1 LGGCDGRG
9 EREGMWQGTG
19 SLEMMDY
26 SICSAEGAIA
36 GDKPGN
42 AADIRLISGGRFI
55 EDGVSVQGEV
65 IASYLPVMGES
76 RGKK

>member
-1 LGGCDGRG
+1 VMRG
-9 EREGMWQGTG
+9 
-19 SLEMMDY
+19 LEMIVY
-26 SICSAEGAIA
+26 SICFAEGAIA

-65 IASYLPVMGES
+65 IVSYLLVVEES
-76 RGKK
+76 RRK